1 MKKVDIILKTDKK
14 FKNNASEGLR
24 GYCGNYFKNI
34 VQFHNHLDEISFNY
48 DFSYIQYRVIDGQL
62 AIMGIDTG
70 ADILLEH
77 IEELKSIKLGDEIVE
92 VTPEITITFPTPEVT
107 NKMYRYK
114 FETLWFALN
123 DTNYKKYI
131 KGEFSLDNQLRNN
144 ILEFFKMCKIWVDKK
159 IIAKGEFKEERIIKK
174 DTEILVFS
182 GEFET
187 NALLPDNICLGKRKS
202 IGLGRIKRINK

>member
-77 IEELKSIKLGDEIVE
+77 IDELKSIKLGDEIVE

-107 NKMYRYK
+107 DKMYRYK

-131 KGEFSLDNQLRNN
+131 KGEFSL
-144 ILEFFKMCKIWVDKK
+144 
-159 IIAKGEFKEERIIKK
+159 II
-174 DTEILVFS
+174 S
-182 GEFET
+182 
-187 NALLPDNICLGKRKS
+187 
-202 IGLGRIKRINK
+202 